1 MGYSRKHV
9 AKRLGHKDTSMLA
22 RYENGTSVPP
32 HFTAMHLGVIYR
44 IPSDFL
50 YNSIY
55 TKLTEIERAAEE
67 AMSRTGQLV
76 LF

>member
-1 MGYSRKHV
+1 
-9 AKRLGHKDTSMLA
+9 
-22 RYENGTSVPP
+22 
-32 HFTAMHLGVIYR
+32 MHLGVIYR